1 MELSLSELLL
11 LFATAGVYVDSAGRK
26 SRSHELLWPAAPTG
40 WGYTA
45 PYLTVFSENALDVFD
60 VRRAEWVQTVP
71 LKKVRPLNPEGSLFL
86 YGTEKVR
93 LTYLRNPLAEKDEF
107 DIPDLTD
114 NSRRQLFRTKSK
126 RRFFF
131 RVSDELRQQ
140 QRREMLKDPFV
151 RSKFISPPTNFN
163 HLVHVGP
170 TEGRPN
176 TRDGTRAQEQK
187 SRGARSSGPQRPHSF
202 SEAFRRPVS
211 TGSDGLPGETDPLVK
226 RKPWTSLS
234 SESVSCPQGS
244 LSPAASLIQVSERP
258 RSLPPDPESES
269 SP

>member
-1 MELSLSELLL
+1 
-11 LFATAGVYVDSAGRK
+11 
-26 SRSHELLWPAAPTG
+26 
-40 WGYTA
+40 
-45 PYLTVFSENALDVFD
+45 
-60 VRRAEWVQTVP
+60 
-71 LKKVRPLNPEGSLFL
+71 
-86 YGTEKVR
+86 
-93 LTYLRNPLAEKDEF
+93 
-107 DIPDLTD
+107 
-114 NSRRQLFRTKSK
+114 
-126 RRFFF
+126 
-131 RVSDELRQQ
+131 
-140 QRREMLKDPFV
+140 MLKDPFV

-211 TGSDGLPGETDPLVK
+211 TGSDGLPGETDPCKDSPPSSSTRMLPPPYHAFRALRLTQAFCPSVSLLLPVVK